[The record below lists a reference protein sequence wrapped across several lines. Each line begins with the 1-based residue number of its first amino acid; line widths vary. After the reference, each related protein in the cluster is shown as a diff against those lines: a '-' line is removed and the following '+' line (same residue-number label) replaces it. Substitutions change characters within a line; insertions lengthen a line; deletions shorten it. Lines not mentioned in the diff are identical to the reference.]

1 MAIKFVNTPG
11 ISQIQLYLE
20 VIEGTQDVANNR
32 TTVTYKAYLYNQYYN
47 YYYNWN
53 DTSMTVT
60 VNGTVV
66 ATNSAVK
73 YDFRTGP
80 REQAVLTGTAVIP
93 HNSDGTKTLAAS
105 VALEGPS
112 YRGPGTVT
120 LNLSLPLTTIP
131 RATEF
136 TAMSAFNSSSTSISV
151 TADVKSTA
159 FTNKFSLVV
168 NSKPIGTWTNP
179 TFSSGN
185 ASLAL
190 STTHHNN
197 LLAALPTQTSATA
210 TMTLQTLSGTT
221 VIGTRTKSATYTIL
235 ADVKPVITSSTIGNV
250 PTTGAISGTERA
262 YAIQGV
268 SAISVSWSHT
278 IPTGTTL
285 ASGTVSMGGVTKNT
299 NPASFQATTAG
310 TNTAVITVKD
320 KRGRIG
326 TKSLSIDVTAY
337 SPISAQL
344 LYLGRPRAEGSN
356 QARLQA
362 EVKHV
367 VSTLSDNK
375 YDVIIKTKEVGT
387 STWTTVLNSRYTPNA
402 THTRV
407 YNPTTVY
414 DELKAFDTMITVA
427 DDYSTATLLGVLP
440 TAAYPLVIGKYG
452 IGVGKVP
459 QDDRVLDVGG
469 AAYFEEMGYHNVPS
483 GANLNDYTTPGFYY
497 CSMNATVA
505 TMSNTPNS
513 QAFGLIVIRS
523 AGIVQMW
530 FQYNTRNVYL
540 RAMYNN
546 NWGTWGL
553 INGPSSIAWDNVT
566 GKPLTFPPSSHT
578 HSYAAVTHN
587 HSAAN
592 ITSGQL
598 ALARIP
604 VQKGTTTINNTDKT
618 ITFPTAFAGV
628 PSVTMTYATTDV
640 NAAGDHGCI
649 KIHHLTKSNFQVT
662 NSGTATWRAVNWI
675 AVY

>member
-20 VIEGTQDVANNR
+20 VIEGTQDVVNNR

-367 VSTLSDNK
+367 VSPLSGNK
-375 YDVIIKTKEVGT
+375 YDVIIQTKEVGT

-407 YNPTTVY
+407 YDPTTVY

-459 QDDRVLDVGG
+459 QGDRVLDVGG
-469 AAYFEEMGYHNVPS
+469 DIYAEDILLDGESVASHLAESASKHITESGSNENGNYIKFDDGTMICFFAVAVSTPITAAA
-483 GANLNDYTTPGFYY
+483 GALFTSADVTWTYPATFPYGESPAISVSAAGGWSYIRALA
-497 CSMNATVA
+497 NASVR
-505 TMSNTPNS
+505 
-513 QAFGLIVIRS
+513 FK
-523 AGIVQMW
+523 
-530 FQYNTRNVYL
+530 
-540 RAMYNN
+540 
-546 NWGTWGL
+546 L
-553 INGPSSIAWDNVT
+553 INSI
-566 GKPLTFPPSSHT
+566 
-578 HSYAAVTHN
+578 
-587 HSAAN
+587 
-592 ITSGQL
+592 
-598 ALARIP
+598 
-604 VQKGTTTINNTDKT
+604 
-618 ITFPTAFAGV
+618 
-628 PSVTMTYATTDV
+628 
-640 NAAGDHGCI
+640 
-649 KIHHLTKSNFQVT
+649 
-662 NSGTATWRAVNWI
+662 SGTSAFYTCI
-675 AVY
+675 AIGRWK